1 MDDPEQQRARDCV
14 ARGVNLAVVGA
25 GTFFGI
31 PAAAPLL
38 TGGVRRRNGEDYGT
52 ARRL

>member
-1 MDDPEQQRARDCV
+1 MGDPDQQRARDAV
-14 ARGVNLAVVGA
+14 TRGINLAVVGA
-25 GTFFGI
+25 GANFGI

-38 TGGVRRRNGEDYGT
+38 TGGVRRRNGEDDGA